1 MDTTHKIDFS
11 ALDSDSDGKEL
22 ASESEDDQTNYDVES
37 EILPKIPSP
46 VRV

>member
-11 ALDSDSDGKEL
+11 ALDSVSDAKEL
-22 ASESEDDQTNYDVES
+22 VSESDEDQTNYDVES
-37 EILPKIPSP
+37 EVLPKIPSP

>member
-11 ALDSDSDGKEL
+11 ALDSGSDAKEL
-22 ASESEDDQTNYDVES
+22 ASESEEDQTNYDVES
-37 EILPKIPSP
+37 EVLPKIPSP